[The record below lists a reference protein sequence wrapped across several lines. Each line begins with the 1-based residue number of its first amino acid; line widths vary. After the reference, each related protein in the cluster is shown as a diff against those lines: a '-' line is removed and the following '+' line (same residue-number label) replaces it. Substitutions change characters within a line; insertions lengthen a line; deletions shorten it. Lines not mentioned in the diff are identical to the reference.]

1 MTALVDGAEP
11 KIGGIIVK
19 IGTRVVKVVQNVK
32 GEGEATLDFVIVLA
46 AEVDHMPSQT
56 VCRVVYFQHVKHRR
70 ALHDEIYAFE
80 GLLWLGERE
89 TGSGKRRP
97 I

>member
-1 MTALVDGAEP
+1 MAALVDGAQL
-11 KIGGIIVK
+11 KVCGIIVK

-46 AEVDHMPSQT
+46 AEVDHMPSQA
-56 VCRVVYFQHVKHRR
+56 VRRVVHFQHVKHRR
-70 ALHDEIYAFE
+70 TLHDEIHAFE

-89 TGSGKRRP
+89 TGSGKQHP